1 MHRLRQRVFPDH
13 WTVWLGQI
21 VVYAFVLTML
31 SGFYLVWYYEP
42 SIGRT
47 TYQGSYTPLAG
58 AEMSRAY
65 ASMLNLSF
73 SVRAGLLVRQIHHW
87 ASLVMIAAL
96 LLHLLRIFFTGA
108 FRAPRTNS
116 WLLLFGIL
124 TAAMGAGFTGAV
136 LPDDLLSG
144 TSLAIMDGTL
154 KAIPLVGPNLSS
166 IVFDGGYPGDPLRL
180 FYPLHIVV
188 LPLVLV
194 GLLVLH
200 GREALRHRPAQFAGP
215 GRTEDNVVGLPFQVM
230 AVKSA
235 GLCLLV
241 AGLVT
246 VIAGTVQVN
255 PVWKYGPFNPGDASA
270 GAAPLWYLGFLD
282 GGLRLIPPGWEF
294 VWLGRT
300 WTLAVLIPVGVVT
313 LFLTAFA
320 LFPFIERWLTGDRR
334 EHHIL
339 ERPRNNP
346 ARTAIGVAG
355 MTFYGVLWATASAD
369 TVATHFHLS
378 VEDVLHAFQV
388 LVLAGP
394 VVAFDVTRRICLGL
408 QRRDRDIAL
417 HGRESGVIVATED
430 GGFAE
435 VHQAADPAE
444 QWLRASFEEHTPL
457 ESGHG
462 PRAVLSRALYGD
474 HVDPLVPAGGRTV
487 LTAPP
492 GDDPPQP
499 HSPD

>member
-1 MHRLRQRVFPDH
+1 MQRLRQRVFPDH

-31 SGFYLVWYYEP
+31 SGFYLLWYYEP
-42 SIGRT
+42 SVGRT
-47 TYQGSYTPLAG
+47 TYQGSYAPLDG

-65 ASMLNLSF
+65 ASTLNLSF

-96 LLHLLRIFFTGA
+96 LLHMLRIFFTGA
-108 FRAPRTNS
+108 FRAPRTAN
-116 WLLLFGIL
+116 WLILSGIL
-124 TAAMGAGFTGAV
+124 AAAMAAGFTGAV

-154 KAIPLVGPNLSS
+154 KAVPFVGTNLSS
-166 IVFDGGYPGDPLRL
+166 IIFDGGYPGNPLRL
-180 FYPLHIVV
+180 FYPLHVIV
-188 LPLVLV
+188 LPLLLV

-200 GREALRHRPAQFAGP
+200 GMYAMRHQPAQFAGP
-215 GRTEDNVVGLPFQVM
+215 GRNEENVVGLSFKVM

-235 GLCLLV
+235 GLCFLV

-246 VIAGTVQVN
+246 VVAGTVQIN
-255 PVWKYGPFNPGDASA
+255 PVWNYGPFNPGDASA

-294 VWLGRT
+294 VFLGRT
-300 WTLAVLIPVGVVT
+300 WTLAVLVPVGVVT
-313 LFLTAFA
+313 VFLTAFA
-320 LFPFIERWLTGDRR
+320 LFPFVERWLTRDRR

-355 MTFYGVLWATASAD
+355 MTFYGVLWAAASAD

-378 VEDVLHAFQV
+378 VEEVLHGFQV
-388 LVLAGP
+388 LAAVGP
-394 VVAFDVTRRICLGL
+394 AVAFDVTRRICLGL
-408 QRRDRDIAL
+408 QRRDREIAL
-417 HGRESGVIVATED
+417 HGVESGVIVATED

-435 VHQAADPAE
+435 VHRADDPGARWVRAA
-444 QWLRASFEEHTPL
+444 FEEHAPVSV
-457 ESGHG
+457 EEEQARG
-462 PRAVLSRALYGD
+462 PRAVLARALYGD
-474 HVDPLVPAGGRTV
+474 RVDPLVPIGGAVATRQ
-487 LTAPP
+487 
-492 GDDPPQP
+492 DPDAEP
-499 HSPD
+499 

>member
-1 MHRLRQRVFPDH
+1 MFPDH

-42 SIGRT
+42 SMERT
-47 TYQGSYTPLAG
+47 TYQGPYIALAG
-58 AEMSRAY
+58 TDMSRAY

-96 LLHLLRIFFTGA
+96 LLHMLRIFFTGA
-108 FRAPRTNS
+108 FRAPRTTN
-116 WLLLFGIL
+116 WLILSGIL
-124 TAAMGAGFTGAV
+124 AAAMAAGFTGAV

-154 KAIPLVGPNLSS
+154 KAIPFVGPNLSS
-166 IVFDGGYPGDPLRL
+166 LVFDGGYPGDPLRL
-180 FYPLHIVV
+180 FYPLHVIL
-188 LPLVLV
+188 LPLALA
-194 GLLVLH
+194 GLLALH
-200 GREALRHRPAQFAGP
+200 GFFALRNRPAQFAGP
-215 GRTEDNVVGLPFQVM
+215 GRSEDNVVGLPFKVI
-230 AVKSA
+230 AVKSV
-235 GLCLLV
+235 GLCFLV

-246 VIAGTVQVN
+246 VVAGTVQIN

-300 WTLAVLIPVGVVT
+300 WTLAVLVPVGIVT
-313 LFLTAFA
+313 LFLTVFA
-320 LFPFIERWLTGDRR
+320 LYPFLERWLTGDRR
-334 EHHIL
+334 DHHIL

-355 MTFYGVLWATASAD
+355 MTFYGVLWAAASAD
-369 TVATHFHLS
+369 TMATHFHLS
-378 VEDVLHAFQV
+378 VESVLHVFQV
-388 LVLAGP
+388 LAVLGP
-394 VVAFDVTRRICLGL
+394 VAAFDVTRRICLGL
-408 QRRDRDIAL
+408 QRRDREIVL
-417 HGRESGVIVATED
+417 HGVESGVIVATED

-435 VHQAADPAE
+435 VHRTGDPGR
-444 QWLRASFEEHTPL
+444 QWVRANYEEHAPL
-457 ESGHG
+457 ESARG
-462 PRAVLSRALYGD
+462 PKAALSRALYGN
-474 HVDPLVPAGGRTV
+474 HVDPLVPIGGPAEDGPAEDGQRV
-487 LTAPP
+487 SVSGGEPS
-492 GDDPPQP
+492 
-499 HSPD
+499 SPSV